1 MAAVNRRDFLKTSAS
16 MGALSALS
24 YSRAADAPNEK
35 VVLAIL
41 GIGSA
46 VPGSVGG
53 RGRQLIRSLATFKDV
68 EIAQVCDIDEN
79 FFPIAQK
86 LLSERQRREAHTEKD
101 LRRVLQDKAVDAV
114 VVATPDHWHALATI
128 WACQA
133 GKHVYVEKPASH
145 NLLEGRRMVEAAR
158 KYQRVVQLG
167 TQSRSS
173 ASLARAVE
181 LVRSG
186 KLGKIPF
193 ARTWIAGPRPNIG
206 HEKDTAIPKGVDYN
220 LWLGPAPERAFNP
233 NRFHYRWHWMWD
245 FGTGEL
251 GNNGIHALDRIR
263 WLLNLESPVRIT
275 AGGGK
280 LFYDDDQETPDTLTV
295 AYNFPTCCVTW
306 EHRVWSREKPRDG
319 LVLYG
324 EHGTLVFDQKGA
336 WHVENG
342 IEAEDKGDASRGG
355 EDWTPHLRN
364 FIDCVKNSS
373 GSNVRRPNADIEEGH
388 KSTRLCHLGNIAFRT
403 GHAIRF
409 DEKTETCLNDR
420 EANRLLGRT
429 YRKPFVVPESV

>member
-1 MAAVNRRDFLKTSAS
+1 MAAVHRRDFLKTFAS
-16 MGALSALS
+16 LGALSALS
-24 YSRAADAPNEK
+24 YARAADAPNEK
-35 VVLAIL
+35 VVLAII

-53 RGRQLIRSLATFKDV
+53 RGRQLIRPLATFKDV
-68 EIAQVCDIDEN
+68 EIAQVCDVDES

-86 LLSERQRREAHTEKD
+86 LLSERQRREARTEKD
-101 LRRVLQDKAVDAV
+101 LRRVLQDKTIDAV
-114 VVATPDHWHALATI
+114 MIATPDHWHALSTI

-145 NLLEGRRMVEAAR
+145 NLLEGRRMIEAAR
-158 KYQRVVQLG
+158 KYHRVVQLG

-173 ASLARAVE
+173 ASLARAAQ
-181 LVRSG
+181 LIRSG
-186 KLGKIPF
+186 KLGKIPS
-193 ARTWIAGPRPNIG
+193 ARAWIAGPRPNIG
-206 HEKDTAIPKGVDYN
+206 HEKDTAVPKGVDYD
-220 LWLGPAPERAFNP
+220 LWLGPAPERAFNT

-245 FGTGEL
+245 YGTGEL

-263 WLLNLESPVRIT
+263 WLLNLEAPVRIT

-295 AYNFPTCCVTW
+295 TFDFPHCSVTW
-306 EHRVWSREKPRDG
+306 EHRVWSREKPREG

-324 EHGTLVFDQKGA
+324 EHGTLVLDQKGG

-342 IEAEDKGDASRGG
+342 IETADKGDAQRGG
-355 EDWTPHLRN
+355 DDWSPHLRN

-403 GHAIRF
+403 GRAIRF
-409 DEKTETCLNDR
+409 DEKTETCLNDK

-429 YRKPFVVPESV
+429 YRKPFVVPDSV

>member
-1 MAAVNRRDFLKTSAS
+1 MTAINRRDFLKAS
-16 MGALSALS
+16 SIAALPALS
-24 YSRAADAPNEK
+24 YARAADSPNEK
-35 VVLAIL
+35 VVLAII

-53 RGRQLIRSLATFKDV
+53 RGRQLIRPLTAFKDV
-68 EIAQVCDIDEN
+68 EIAHVCDVDAN

-86 LLSERQRREAHTEKD
+86 LLAERQRREAHTEKD

-158 KYQRVVQLG
+158 KYNRVVQLG

-173 ASLARAVE
+173 ESLARAVE

-206 HEKDTAIPKGVDYN
+206 HEKDTAIPSGVDYD
-220 LWLGPAPERAFNP
+220 LWTGPAPERAFNP

-245 FGTGEL
+245 YGTGEL

-263 WLLNLESPVRIT
+263 WLLNLDSPVRIT

-295 AYNFPTCCVTW
+295 TYDFPHCSVTW
-306 EHRVWSREKPRDG
+306 EHRVWSREKPKDG

-324 EHGTLVFDQKGA
+324 EKGTLVLDQKGA

-342 IEAEDKGDASRGG
+342 IEAADKGDAQRGG
-355 EDWTPHLRN
+355 DDWTPHLRN

-373 GSNVRRPNADIEEGH
+373 GSDVRRPNADIEEGH

-403 GHAIRF
+403 GRAIRF
-409 DEKTETCLNDR
+409 DEKTETCLDDR

-429 YRKPFVVPESV
+429 YRKPFVVPDSV